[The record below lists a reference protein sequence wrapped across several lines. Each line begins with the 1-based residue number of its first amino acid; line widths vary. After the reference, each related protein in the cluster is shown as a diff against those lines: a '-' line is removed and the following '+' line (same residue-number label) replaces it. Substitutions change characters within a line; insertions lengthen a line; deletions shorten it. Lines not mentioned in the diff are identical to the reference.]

1 MNAGGDCL
9 SVTEMLLLQ
18 SGGFDRMGG
27 WHKLEVKS
35 WLCSRYEICGISVCD
50 YNEARISCQKASAS
64 NVVKCISHRA
74 KE

>member
-1 MNAGGDCL
+1 MNTEGDCL

-18 SGGFDRMGG
+18 SGVFNNLGG

-35 WLCSRYEICGISVCD
+35 WLCSRYERHDISVCD
-50 YNEARISCQKASAS
+50 YNEARISCQKVSAS
-64 NVVKCISHRA
+64 NVVKYISHRA

>member
-1 MNAGGDCL
+1 M
-9 SVTEMLLLQ
+9 SVTALLLLQ
-18 SGGFDRMGG
+18 SGVFNNMGGRG

-35 WLCSRYEICGISVCD
+35 WLCSRYERCDIFVFD

-64 NVVKCISHRA
+64 NVVKYISHRA